1 MSYIEMLNSCKTYEM
16 GDSKI
21 YANKDVNFAIEK
33 GGLPFFLGH
42 LGLESL
48 PCLIF

>member
-33 GGLPFFLGH
+33 G
-42 LGLESL
+42 E
-48 PCLIF
+48 